1 MTVKELMV
9 LLREHDGD
17 KPIHFET
24 PDGDLIDD
32 MVVQEG
38 FEGVIIREF

>member
-1 MTVKELMV
+1 MTVKELIDV
-9 LLREHDGD
+9 LSRFDGD
-17 KPIHFET
+17 KPVHFET

-38 FEGVIIREF
+38 YEGIIIKEF